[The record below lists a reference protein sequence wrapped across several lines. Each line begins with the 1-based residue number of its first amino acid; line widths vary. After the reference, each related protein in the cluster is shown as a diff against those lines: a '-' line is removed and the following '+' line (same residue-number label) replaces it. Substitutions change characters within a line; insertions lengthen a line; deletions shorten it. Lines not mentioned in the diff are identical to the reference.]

1 MFDCV
6 KSIQFVIIVVCV
18 RVKASVCKCVY
29 EDIVMHVIFKWDVF
43 EVKGCVHRK
52 KGVVFCELRQDRFE
66 FVMV

>member
-43 EVKGCVHRK
+43 EFIYHEIMNN
-52 KGVVFCELRQDRFE
+52 VFFWLVAPRLVQ
-66 FVMV
+66 VY

>member
-43 EVKGCVHRK
+43 EFIYHEIMNN
-52 KGVVFCELRQDRFE
+52 VFFWLVAPRLVR
-66 FVMV
+66 VY